1 VAGIMPKNIG
11 NKTKNCKSKYG
22 NTGHHADLGGSKTSN
37 DTAIYLKIKN
47 KMISTYHHP
56 LIFL

>member
-1 VAGIMPKNIG
+1 MPKNIG